1 MVASRIAAET
11 LRFLPRK
18 RLSRAL
24 GRVASLEVP
33 GPVLQR
39 AIDLYVRAYRVDLSD
54 CEVPAGGWSSFNEF
68 FTRPLR
74 QGTRPIDP
82 NPAVMAS
89 PADGL
94 IADAG
99 PIDRTA
105 TFRVKGRT
113 YAVGELLG

>member
-1 MVASRIAAET
+1 MVATRIAAET

-24 GRVASLEVP
+24 GRVASLGMP
-33 GPVLQR
+33 RPILRR

-54 CEVPAGGWSSFNEF
+54 CEIPAGGFASFNEF

-74 QGTRPIDP
+74 AGARPVDP
-82 NPAVMAS
+82 DPGALVS

-94 IADAG
+94 VADCGA
-99 PIDRTA
+99 IDA
-105 TFRVKGRT
+105 
-113 YAVGELLG
+113 